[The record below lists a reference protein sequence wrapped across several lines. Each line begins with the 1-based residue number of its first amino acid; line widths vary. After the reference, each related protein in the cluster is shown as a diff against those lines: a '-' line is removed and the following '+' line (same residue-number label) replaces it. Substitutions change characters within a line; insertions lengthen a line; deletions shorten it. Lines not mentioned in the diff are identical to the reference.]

1 MFYPEESFAG
11 ANAEYFKVFPEAQ
24 AGLPLP
30 PAKHYAI
37 VTCMDARIDA
47 FKAFGLSPGDAHV
60 IRNAGGSARD
70 AIRSLVISQQMLGT
84 NAIYLVKHTK
94 CGMATFENKDIHRAI
109 AENLGVGAK
118 HIDFLPF
125 SDVEKAVKEDIAFL
139 KGHELVHP
147 RVKSHISG
155 WIYDVDTGKVKRIV

>member
-1 MFYPEESFAG
+1 MFYPEESFAD

-30 PAKHYAI
+30 PAKRYAI
-37 VTCMDARIDA
+37 SSPPPPIFLQHSRLTPEASLVTCMDARIDA

-84 NAIYLVKHTK
+84 NAIYLVKHTSK
-94 CGMATFENKDIHRAI
+94 
-109 AENLGVGAK
+109 LGVCSC
-118 HIDFLPF
+118 P
-125 SDVEKAVKEDIAFL
+125 
-139 KGHELVHP
+139 
-147 RVKSHISG
+147 
-155 WIYDVDTGKVKRIV
+155 DTVRRA